1 MKKKNKINIPE
12 DQKIKC
18 NAIIHSAAVAAGSVG
33 AGLAQAPLADNLV
46 ITPIQI
52 GMIIALGK
60 VFDQEVTKS
69 AAKAIIGGASAS
81 FAGRAISQVIWGWIP
96 LLGNGINTLTASSLT
111 EAIGWMAVDNF
122 SKDQY
127 ADILMKYAKDED
139 EIKPESTVY
148 SEVSE
153 NTEDDKAE
161 TAAENLTRRAQQ
173 FLDGKKNRKTEME
186 EYRQLLNEIER
197 ALLDVSEDDPLHEI
211 YDKLTDL

>member
-1 MKKKNKINIPE
+1 MKKKDKINIPQ

-18 NAIIHSAAVAAGSVG
+18 NAIIHSAAVAAGGVG
-33 AGLAQAPLADNLV
+33 AGLAQVPLADNVV

-52 GMIIALGK
+52 GMIIAIGK

-69 AAKAIIGGASAS
+69 AAKAILGGATAS
-81 FAGRAISQVIWGWIP
+81 FAGRAISQALFGWIP
-96 LLGNGINTLTASSLT
+96 GLGNGINTLTASSLT

-127 ADILMKYAKDED
+127 ADILMKYAKDEG
-139 EIKPESTVY
+139 EIKPESPAD
-148 SEVSE
+148 SEASE
-153 NTEDDKAE
+153 NTEDERAE
-161 TAAENLTRRAQQ
+161 TVAEKLTRRAQQ
-173 FLDGKKNRKTEME
+173 FLNGTKNRKTEKE
-186 EYRQLLNEIER
+186 EYRQLLNELER